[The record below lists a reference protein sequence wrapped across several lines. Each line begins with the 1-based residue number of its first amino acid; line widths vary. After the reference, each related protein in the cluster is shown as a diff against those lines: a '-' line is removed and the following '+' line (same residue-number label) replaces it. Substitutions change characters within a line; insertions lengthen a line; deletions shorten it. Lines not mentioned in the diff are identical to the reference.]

1 MVCNIII
8 QSVII
13 AYIYIS
19 MLFQVLKKMHDLEEA
34 NDNMKSKVKLLQAQI
49 KKLKAEQSQDKAQDL
64 QKSVLKPAKSSP
76 QLANPMQVTQRSE
89 ALESPEV
96 IGSSQTQE
104 PRLSDMP
111 QVKSR
116 AVTRM
121 ASTIKIPPA
130 NKSQQ
135 PSGVRTRRSLIQTV
149 DENSLPEVLQSQG
162 RKSLVADDDE
172 MKRALKRVCAS
183 TSMSQE
189 KRKRKSTVI
198 PESPEAAVEGLP
210 SKVKQGKK

>member
-1 MVCNIII
+1 
-8 QSVII
+8 
-13 AYIYIS
+13 
-19 MLFQVLKKMHDLEEA
+19 MHDLEEA

-49 KKLKAEQSQDKAQDL
+49 KKMKAEQSQDKAQDL
-64 QKSVLKPAKSSP
+64 PKSVLKSGKSSP
-76 QLANPMQVTQRSE
+76 QLASPMQSTQRSE

-104 PRLSDMP
+104 PRLSDAP

-116 AVTRM
+116 AMTRM
-121 ASTIKIPPA
+121 ASTMKIPAA

-135 PSGVRTRRSLIQTV
+135 QAGVRTRRSLVQMV
-149 DENSLPEVLQSQG
+149 DENALPEVLQAKAASSGLSQTQG
-162 RKSLVADDDE
+162 RKSLVANEDE

-183 TSMSQE
+183 TSTSQE

-198 PESPEAAVEGLP
+198 PESPEAVIEGLP
-210 SKVKQGKK
+210 SKVKQGKMQKEEYIGADA

>member
-1 MVCNIII
+1 
-8 QSVII
+8 
-13 AYIYIS
+13 
-19 MLFQVLKKMHDLEEA
+19 MHDLEEA

-49 KKLKAEQSQDKAQDL
+49 KKMKTEQNQEKAQDL
-64 QKSVLKPAKSSP
+64 PKSIL
-76 QLANPMQVTQRSE
+76 QLANPQQSTQRTEESQ
-89 ALESPEV
+89 SPEV

-104 PRLSDMP
+104 PRLSDVP

-121 ASTIKIPPA
+121 ASTMKIPAA

-135 PSGVRTRRSLIQTV
+135 QVGVRTRRSLIQTQ
-149 DENSLPEVLQSQG
+149 DENLLPEVLQAKATVSGLSQTQG

-183 TSMSQE
+183 TSTSQE

-198 PESPEAAVEGLP
+198 PESPEAVIEGLP
-210 SKVKQGKK
+210 SKVKQGME